1 MEAFLKFLGV
11 FALSFVAIV
20 VTAWGYQVFW
30 NEVVLNVWQLYTTN
44 DVINTMNVS
53 YSTCVAIVVGL
64 GLIKRSNPDKDKDFE
79 KMISDAVGN
88 ILTKL
93 IWIGV
98 LLLIV
103 SIIF

>member
-30 NEVVLNVWQLYTTN
+30 NEAVLNVWQLYTTN

-64 GLIKRSNPDKDKDFE
+64 GLIKRSNPDKDKEFE

-88 ILTKL
+88 ISTKL

>member
-30 NEVVLNVWQLYTTN
+30 NEAVLNVWQLYTTN

-64 GLIKRSNPDKDKDFE
+64 GLIKRSNPDNDKDFE
-79 KMISDAVGN
+79 ERISDAVDN
-88 ILTKL
+88 IIAKL
-93 IWIGV
+93 MWIGV
-98 LLLIV
+98 VILTV

>member
-11 FALSFVAIV
+11 FVLSFVAIV

-30 NEVVLNVWQLYTTN
+30 NEAVLNVWQLYTTN

-64 GLIKRSNPDKDKDFE
+64 ELIKRSNPDKDKEFE